1 MTKSLV
7 RHRIMHIEYDNI
19 LIRPTKDKKNA
30 ILSKSYNIHSASVA
44 MF

>member
-7 RHRIMHIEYDNI
+7 RNRIMHIEYHNI
-19 LIRPTKDKKNA
+19 LIRPTKDKTNA